1 MKPVR
6 PGVYCSTAEVPLS
19 RARESHDELLTR
31 FFSPR
36 EASELAGRHPRST
49 AGRLAAKR
57 ALCQLFEELSMDPE
71 LREVDVVLGSDRQGA
86 PRIVELTSDAPIAR
100 ERLAL
105 SISHTR
111 TRALGLAVYQE
122 ER

>member
-1 MKPVR
+1 
-6 PGVYCSTAEVPLS
+6 
-19 RARESHDELLTR
+19 
-31 FFSPR
+31 
-36 EASELAGRHPRST
+36 
-49 AGRLAAKR
+49 
-57 ALCQLFEELSMDPE
+57 MDPE